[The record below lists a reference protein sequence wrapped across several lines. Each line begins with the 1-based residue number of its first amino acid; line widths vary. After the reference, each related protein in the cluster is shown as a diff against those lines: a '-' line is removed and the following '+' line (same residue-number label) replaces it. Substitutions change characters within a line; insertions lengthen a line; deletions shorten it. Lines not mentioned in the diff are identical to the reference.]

1 MIPRRLLKAL
11 REPLWLVLAGAVVV
25 GFFVGTRLAD
35 EDTIDLAWTVF
46 GKAWKGDAPDTRSV
60 LAGLFGYQVTVLTIV
75 LSLNASMIQSAANQY
90 SPRLVPLYL
99 KNAPLR
105 RALPMF
111 VLSGSY
117 VLAAIRELGLIPD
130 HGERPR
136 VVISGAFLLLFA
148 ALLVLSIELL
158 RTLRFMR
165 VEGVL
170 GLVRK
175 AILEAH
181 ERLRARVQRLSLD
194 TSASLSLPPDA
205 TALAAPASGYL
216 ADIDLGQLLRRAR
229 SASVQARIDRAVGD
243 YMDQGEVIGWIAA
256 DGGGPID
263 PRVGDG
269 LTATFVVTPARE
281 LDLDPVLGIR
291 ILVDVAN
298 RALSSSTNDPHT
310 AKQALQQLRS
320 VLRELARHPLGD
332 INVVDGGGQ
341 VRVSFMGTPLREYLL
356 LAVDGPLR
364 YCEGEPAVLKAV
376 LEVALEVG
384 MASRT
389 PEDCAAVRELVDRV
403 LDDANERCD
412 RGNLRTLCAEAD
424 AIRANLPAIFGP
436 LRSGGHDVPGHV

>member
-1 MIPRRLLKAL
+1 MILRRMQKAL
-11 REPLWLVLAGAVVV
+11 RDPLWLALLGAIVL
-25 GFFVGTRLAD
+25 GTVMGKLLAD
-35 EDTIDLAWTVF
+35 EDTIDIASTVF
-46 GKAWKGDAPDTRSV
+46 GKAWRGDATETRSV
-60 LAGLFGYQVTVLTIV
+60 LTGLFGYQITVLTIV

-105 RALPMF
+105 RALPLF

-148 ALLVLSIELL
+148 ALLVLSVELL
-158 RTLRFMR
+158 RTMRFMR

-170 GLVRK
+170 GLVRD
-175 AILEAH
+175 AILRSH
-181 ERLRARVQRLSLD
+181 QRLRARFDRLPLD
-194 TSASLSLPPDA
+194 GSAVLSLPSGA

-216 ADIDLGQLLRRAR
+216 ADIDLRYLVACARRANVR
-229 SASVQARIDRAVGD
+229 ARIDRTVGD
-243 YMDQGEVIGWIAA
+243 YMDAGEVIGWVAA

-263 PRVGDG
+263 PRVSLE
-269 LTATFVVTPARE
+269 LTGTFVVTAARE
-281 LDLDPVLGIR
+281 LDLDPILGIR

-298 RALSSSTNDPHT
+298 RALGSSTNDPHT

-332 INVVDGGGQ
+332 CNVVEPDGR
-341 VRVSFMGTPLREYLL
+341 VRASFMRTPLREYLR
-356 LAVDGPLR
+356 LAVDGPMR
-364 YCEGEPAVLKAV
+364 YSAGEPDVLKAV

-384 MASRT
+384 LAARD
-389 PEDCAAVRELVDRV
+389 PEDRAAVRELVDRV
-403 LDDANERCD
+403 LEDATEQCD
-412 RGNLRTLCAEAD
+412 RGSLRTLCAEAD
-424 AIRANLPAIFGP
+424 AIRADLPQIFRAGFGP
-436 LRSGGHDVPGHV
+436 INAT